1 MLGCIANKQS
11 KNDKSIKEIYYA
23 KWIDVENKLKHKWF
37 KFSLVADDNSQKKDF
52 NRLSGYEGTMQIRTK
67 SLIPFKPEDI
77 IEFKKQKYTITLVD
91 GNRKFEGEQA
101 MLRANNNGNIPIY
114 LTLRKAG

>member
-11 KNDKSIKEIYYA
+11 RVDKSVKQIYNA
-23 KWIDVENKLKHKWF
+23 KWVDIENKLKTKWF
-37 KFSLVADDNSQKKDF
+37 KFSLVADDNSKKTDF

-67 SLIPFKPEDI
+67 SMIPFKPEDLI
-77 IEFKKQKYTITLVD
+77 YFKGQKYTITLVD
-91 GNRKFEGEQA
+91 GNRKLEGEQA
-101 MLRANNNGNIPIY
+101 MAKVNANGNIAIF